1 MAERLRMSREKREY
15 PDRPYVGVGV
25 IVFRDHEVLL
35 IQRNKEPNKG
45 QWSIPGGRQMLGETA
60 AEAARRELQEETG
73 VKVDRFLLVDV
84 VDAIIPDVE
93 GKIKYHYTLVDYMG
107 QWQSGESR
115 PGHDA
120 KEVRWVRLN
129 ELSSYSLMEK
139 TISIIQKAATINT

>member
-1 MAERLRMSREKREY
+1 MSREKREY

-25 IVFRDHEVLL
+25 IVFRDKEVRLV
-35 IQRNKEPNKG
+35 QRDKEPNKG
-45 QWSIPGGRQMLGETA
+45 QWSIPGGRQMLGEAA
-60 AEAARRELQEETG
+60 AEAAQRELLEETG
-73 VKVDRFLLVDV
+73 VKVDRLKLVDV

-115 PGHDA
+115 PGDDA

-129 ELSSYSLMEK
+129 ELSSYSLLEK
-139 TISIIQKAATINT
+139 TMKIIQKAAAMNT

>member
-1 MAERLRMSREKREY
+1 MIREKLEY

-60 AEAARRELQEETG
+60 AEAARRELLEETG
-73 VKVDRFLLVDV
+73 VKVDRLLLVDV

-115 PGHDA
+115 PGDDA

-129 ELSSYSLMEK
+129 QLSSYSLLEK
-139 TISIIQKAATINT
+139 TMNIIQKAAAMNT

>member
-1 MAERLRMSREKREY
+1 MSREKREY

-25 IVFRDHEVLL
+25 IVFRDKEVLL
-35 IQRNKEPNKG
+35 VQRNKEPNKG
-45 QWSIPGGRQMLGETA
+45 QWSIPGGSQLLGETA
-60 AEAARRELQEETG
+60 SEAAHRELLEETG
-73 VKVDRFLLVDV
+73 VKVDRLFLVDV

-115 PGHDA
+115 PGDDA

-129 ELSSYSLMEK
+129 ELSSYSLLEK
-139 TISIIQKAATINT
+139 TMKIIQKAAAMNT